1 MRISVLVTGATGFLG
16 RHLIPE
22 LGFCESIH
30 CLVRKTSNVSS
41 IQNKNVEFFYGD
53 ITDKATLQKAMQGV
67 DTVIHMAAECNSKK
81 TDLMYSANVEGTKRI
96 VEVCKALSIN
106 KLIYLSSVAVVFEDK
121 CSHDK
126 YCSTKKQ
133 AEEIVLNSQLNSVIL
148 RPSAI
153 YPSKGGFAM
162 PVKLARY
169 FPVIPL
175 PEFTWRRRLQQP
187 VYIENVIEVIL
198 KALQSDQAKTNK
210 PYFVAGPN
218 TQTIEELVDRNTVFP
233 FKPIKIK
240 IPSIL
245 IKLLRVLGITAGQ
258 SFLSENRNCYSFDI
272 TETEKDFNYR
282 PLDICSALK
291 TN

>member
-1 MRISVLVTGATGFLG
+1 MVVNLKKL
-16 RHLIPE
+16 
-22 LGFCESIH
+22 
-30 CLVRKTSNVSS
+30 
-41 IQNKNVEFFYGD
+41 NVEFFYGD

-96 VEVCKALSIN
+96 VEVCKSLSIN

-218 TQTIEELVDRNTVFP
+218 TQTIEELVAKLDHDNHSLATQIAEIPELIRGYGH
-233 FKPIKIK
+233 IKATTMEDAEVK
-240 IPSIL
+240 KAQLMGAFRDP
-245 IKLLRVLGITAGQ
+245 VQ
-258 SFLSENRNCYSFDI
+258 
-272 TETEKDFNYR
+272 R
-282 PLDICSALK
+282 PAAAE
-291 TN
+291 